1 MAGDIL
7 AHDTGSVTNLRWSFP
22 SATEGLVL
30 WQILTIITHRDRN
43 PEVHPAS
50 STNVAAV
57 NVLLI
62 DDDSDDAYL
71 VRRELERYGIDV
83 EWASGFD
90 AGVEAFASRRFDAV
104 LVDHFLGPRTGLD
117 FLQHAGSQRPGVPII
132 LITGLGSQEVD
143 DAALEAGAAGFV
155 LKDDARGDL
164 LSRTIR
170 YAVRASKDQP
180 PSARPESRSK
190 PGGKDLTL
198 QVALS
203 RGMTIRDAAKA
214 AGMSERTAYRRMNDP
229 VFQEQLTALES
240 ELRQRMVD
248 RTVEEILNTD

>member
-1 MAGDIL
+1 M
-7 AHDTGSVTNLRWSFP
+7 
-22 SATEGLVL
+22 
-30 WQILTIITHRDRN
+30 
-43 PEVHPAS
+43 
-50 STNVAAV
+50 

-71 VRRELERYGIDV
+71 VRRELERYGIEV
-83 EWASGFD
+83 EWAAGFD
-90 AGVEAFASRRFDAV
+90 AGVEAFGARRFDAV
-104 LVDHFLGPRTGLD
+104 LVDHFLGARTGLE
-117 FLQHAGSQRPGVPII
+117 FLRHAGSQQPAVPVI
-132 LITGLGSQEVD
+132 LITGLESQEVD

-155 LKDDARGDL
+155 LKEDARGDL

-170 YAVRASKDQP
+170 YAVRASRDQP
-180 PSARPESRSK
+180 PTSRQDSRPR

-248 RTVEEILNTD
+248 RTVEDILNAE

>member
-1 MAGDIL
+1 M
-7 AHDTGSVTNLRWSFP
+7 
-22 SATEGLVL
+22 
-30 WQILTIITHRDRN
+30 
-43 PEVHPAS
+43 
-50 STNVAAV
+50 

-71 VRRELERYGIDV
+71 VRRELERYGVEV

-90 AGVEAFASRRFDAV
+90 AGVEAFERAQFDAV
-104 LVDHFLGPRTGLD
+104 LVDHLLGARTGLE
-117 FLQHAGSQRPGVPII
+117 FLGLAAARKPDVPVIV
-132 LITGLGSQEVD
+132 ITGMESQEID
-143 DAALEAGAAGFV
+143 DAALDAGAAGFV

-170 YAVRASKDQP
+170 YAVRSGRHQVRTP
-180 PSARPESRSK
+180 RQETRPR

-229 VFQEQLTALES
+229 VFQEQLADLES
-240 ELRQRMVD
+240 ELRSRMVD
-248 RTVEEILNTD
+248 RTVEDILNTE

>member
-1 MAGDIL
+1 M
-7 AHDTGSVTNLRWSFP
+7 
-22 SATEGLVL
+22 
-30 WQILTIITHRDRN
+30 
-43 PEVHPAS
+43 
-50 STNVAAV
+50 

-71 VRRELERYGIDV
+71 VRRELERYGIAV
-83 EWASGFD
+83 EWAAGFD
-90 AGVEAFASRRFDAV
+90 AGVEAFGARSFDAV
-104 LVDHFLGPRTGLD
+104 LVDHLLGARTGLE
-117 FLQHAGSQRPGVPII
+117 FIKHAGSQQPAVPII
-132 LITGLGSQEVD
+132 LITGLESQEVD

-170 YAVRASKDQP
+170 YAVRASKDQEP
-180 PSARPESRSK
+180 TARQDSRSK

-229 VFQEQLTALES
+229 IFREQLTALES
-240 ELRQRMVD
+240 ELRRRMVD
-248 RTVEEILNTD
+248 RTVEDILNIES

>member
-1 MAGDIL
+1 MVHISEEVISIRNRGASPL
-7 AHDTGSVTNLRWSFP
+7 AVIDNRKPTRSKRTE
-22 SATEGLVL
+22 SAAAARA
-30 WQILTIITHRDRN
+30 I
-43 PEVHPAS
+43 
-50 STNVAAV
+50 VAAV
-57 NVLLI
+57 HVLLI
-62 DDDSDDAYL
+62 DSDSDDAYL
-71 VRRELERYGIDV
+71 VRRELERYGIEV
-83 EWASGFD
+83 EWAAGFD
-90 AGVEAFASRRFDAV
+90 EGVEAFEARRFDAV
-104 LVDHFLGPRTGLD
+104 LVDHHLGARTGLE
-117 FLQHAGSQRPGVPII
+117 FVRFAGSHKPGIPVI
-132 LITGLGSQEVD
+132 LITGLDSQEVD

-170 YAVRASKDQP
+170 YAVRASRAHP
-180 PSARPESRSK
+180 PMPRQESRPK

-229 VFQEQLTALES
+229 VFQEQLSALES

-248 RTVEEILNTD
+248 RTVEDILNTES

>member
-1 MAGDIL
+1 M
-7 AHDTGSVTNLRWSFP
+7 
-22 SATEGLVL
+22 
-30 WQILTIITHRDRN
+30 
-43 PEVHPAS
+43 
-50 STNVAAV
+50 

-71 VRRELERYGIDV
+71 VRRELERYGIEV
-83 EWASGFD
+83 EWAPSFD
-90 AGVEAFASRRFDAV
+90 AGVEAFGSRPFDAV
-104 LVDHFLGPRTGLD
+104 LVDHLLGARTGLE
-117 FLQHAGSQRPGVPII
+117 FLRHAVNQHPGVPVI
-132 LITGLGSQEVD
+132 LITGLESQEID

-170 YAVRASKDQP
+170 YAVRASRDQSTTGRHEP
-180 PSARPESRSK
+180 RPK

-240 ELRQRMVD
+240 ELRARMVD
-248 RTVEEILNTD
+248 RTVEDILNTE

>member
-1 MAGDIL
+1 M
-7 AHDTGSVTNLRWSFP
+7 
-22 SATEGLVL
+22 
-30 WQILTIITHRDRN
+30 
-43 PEVHPAS
+43 
-50 STNVAAV
+50 

-62 DDDSDDAYL
+62 DDNSDDAYL

-83 EWASGFD
+83 EWAAGFD
-90 AGVEAFASRRFDAV
+90 AGVETLGSGRFDAV
-104 LVDHFLGPRTGLD
+104 LVDHFLGARTGLE
-117 FLQHAGSQRPGVPII
+117 FLRYAASQRPGVPVI
-132 LITGLGSQEVD
+132 LITGLESQEVD

-155 LKDDARGDL
+155 LKGDARGDL

-170 YAVRASKDQP
+170 YAVRASKDQAP
-180 PSARPESRSK
+180 TRQEARPK

-229 VFQEQLTALES
+229 AFQEQLSALES
-240 ELRQRMVD
+240 ELRARMVD
-248 RTVEEILNTD
+248 RTVEDILNTES

>member
-1 MAGDIL
+1 MFAQDERYSTTL
-7 AHDTGSVTNLRWSFP
+7 ETSFP
-22 SATEGLVL
+22 CATQGLVL
-30 WQILTIITHRDRN
+30 WQTLTIITLGRRN
-43 PEVHPAS
+43 RKAERGPT
-50 STNVAAV
+50 TNVAAV

-62 DDDSDDAYL
+62 DDDADDAYL

-83 EWASGFD
+83 EWAAGFD
-90 AGVEAFASRRFDAV
+90 AGVEAFESRRFDAV
-104 LVDHFLGPRTGLD
+104 LVDHLLGARTGLE
-117 FLQHAGSQRPGVPII
+117 FLRQAGARRPGVPII
-132 LITGLGSQEVD
+132 LITGLESQEVD

-170 YAVRASKDQP
+170 YAVRASRDQQP
-180 PSARPESRSK
+180 PARQESRPK

-203 RGMTIRDAAKA
+203 RGMTIRDAARA

-248 RTVEEILNTD
+248 RTVEDILNTE

>member
-1 MAGDIL
+1 
-7 AHDTGSVTNLRWSFP
+7 
-22 SATEGLVL
+22 
-30 WQILTIITHRDRN
+30 
-43 PEVHPAS
+43 
-50 STNVAAV
+50 V

-71 VRRELERYGIDV
+71 VRRELESYGIDV
-83 EWASGFD
+83 EWAAGFD
-90 AGVEAFASRRFDAV
+90 AGVEAFESRRFDAV
-104 LVDHFLGPRTGLD
+104 LVDHLLGARTGLE
-117 FLQHAGSQRPGVPII
+117 FVKYAGAHRPAVPVI
-132 LITGLGSQEVD
+132 LITGLESQEVD

-170 YAVRASKDQP
+170 YAVRASKYTPKP
-180 PSARPESRSK
+180 PPEPRPK

-229 VFQEQLTALES
+229 VFQEQLAALES

-248 RTVEEILNTD
+248 RTVEDILNAE

>member
-1 MAGDIL
+1 M
-7 AHDTGSVTNLRWSFP
+7 
-22 SATEGLVL
+22 
-30 WQILTIITHRDRN
+30 
-43 PEVHPAS
+43 
-50 STNVAAV
+50 

-62 DDDSDDAYL
+62 DDDSDDADL
-71 VRRELERYGIDV
+71 VRRELERYGIEV
-83 EWASGFD
+83 EWAAGFD
-90 AGVEAFASRRFDAV
+90 SGVESFESRRFDAV
-104 LVDHFLGPRTGLD
+104 LVDHFLGARTGLE
-117 FLQHAGSQRPGVPII
+117 FLRLVGARNPSVPVI
-132 LITGLGSQEVD
+132 LITGFESQEVD

-170 YAVRASKDQP
+170 YAVRASQSQGSSPRQDP
-180 PSARPESRSK
+180 RPK

-203 RGMTIRDAAKA
+203 RGMTIRDAARA

-229 VFQEQLTALES
+229 VFQDQLAHLES

-248 RTVEEILNTD
+248 RTVEDILRSE

>member
-1 MAGDIL
+1 M
-7 AHDTGSVTNLRWSFP
+7 
-22 SATEGLVL
+22 
-30 WQILTIITHRDRN
+30 
-43 PEVHPAS
+43 
-50 STNVAAV
+50 

-83 EWASGFD
+83 EWAAGFD
-90 AGVEAFASRRFDAV
+90 AGVEAFESRRFDAV
-104 LVDHFLGPRTGLD
+104 LVDHLLGARTGLE
-117 FLQHAGSQRPGVPII
+117 FVKYAGAHRHSVPVI
-132 LITGLGSQEVD
+132 LITGLESQEVD

-170 YAVRASKDQP
+170 YAVRASRDTPK
-180 PSARPESRSK
+180 PSPEPRPK

-229 VFQEQLTALES
+229 VFQEQLAALES

-248 RTVEEILNTD
+248 RTVEDILKTES

>member
-1 MAGDIL
+1 M
-7 AHDTGSVTNLRWSFP
+7 
-22 SATEGLVL
+22 
-30 WQILTIITHRDRN
+30 
-43 PEVHPAS
+43 
-50 STNVAAV
+50 

-71 VRRELERYGIDV
+71 VRRELERYGIEV
-83 EWASGFD
+83 EWAAGFD
-90 AGVEAFASRRFDAV
+90 AGVEAFAARRFDAV
-104 LVDHFLGPRTGLD
+104 LVDHLLGARTGLE
-117 FLQHAGSQRPGVPII
+117 FVNHAGSQQPGVPVI
-132 LITGLGSQEVD
+132 LITGLESQEVD

-170 YAVRASKDQP
+170 YAVRASRDQP
-180 PSARPESRSK
+180 QASPQEPRPK

-229 VFQEQLTALES
+229 VFQEQLAALES
-240 ELRQRMVD
+240 ELRRRMVD
-248 RTVEEILNTD
+248 RTVEDILNAE

>member
-1 MAGDIL
+1 MADIDNHKRSGAL
-7 AHDTGSVTNLRWSFP
+7 PVR
-22 SATEGLVL
+22 
-30 WQILTIITHRDRN
+30 ICRN
-43 PEVHPAS
+43 PTA
-50 STNVAAV
+50 NVSGV

-83 EWASGFD
+83 EWASGYD
-90 AGVEAFASRRFDAV
+90 AGVEAFEARRFDAV
-104 LVDHFLGPRTGLD
+104 LVDHLLGARTGLE
-117 FLQHAGSQRPGVPII
+117 FLRRAAAQRRGVPII
-132 LITGLGSQEVD
+132 LITGLESQEVD

-155 LKDDARGDL
+155 LKGDARGDL

-170 YAVRASKDQP
+170 YAVRASRESEATPRSDP
-180 PSARPESRSK
+180 RPK

-214 AGMSERTAYRRMNDP
+214 AGMSSTNGRILKPILAP
-229 VFQEQLTALES
+229 VPSSARWRYFS
-240 ELRQRMVD
+240 
-248 RTVEEILNTD
+248 

>member
-1 MAGDIL
+1 MKRSAPQSGTSAGF
-7 AHDTGSVTNLRWSFP
+7 H
-22 SATEGLVL
+22 
-30 WQILTIITHRDRN
+30 LTTI
-43 PEVHPAS
+43 
-50 STNVAAV
+50 VAAV

-62 DDDSDDAYL
+62 DDDSDDVYL

-83 EWASGFD
+83 EWAPGFD
-90 AGVEAFASRRFDAV
+90 AGVDAFRSRRFDAV
-104 LVDHFLGPRTGLD
+104 LVDHFLGARTGLE
-117 FLQHAGSQRPGVPII
+117 FLRHAGAQRPGVPII
-132 LITGLGSQEVD
+132 LITGLESQEVD
-143 DAALEAGAAGFV
+143 DAALEAGAAGFI
-155 LKDDARGDL
+155 LKGDARGDL

-170 YAVRASKDQP
+170 YAIRASRESQATPRADP
-180 PSARPESRSK
+180 RPK

-248 RTVEEILNTD
+248 RTVEDILNTEP

>member
-1 MAGDIL
+1 MTTIVA
-7 AHDTGSVTNLRWSFP
+7 
-22 SATEGLVL
+22 LVN
-30 WQILTIITHRDRN
+30 I
-43 PEVHPAS
+43 
-50 STNVAAV
+50 
-57 NVLLI
+57 LLI
-62 DDDSDDAYL
+62 DDDADDAYL
-71 VRRELERYGIDV
+71 VRRELERYGIEV

-90 AGVEAFASRRFDAV
+90 AGMEAFERRGFDAV
-104 LVDHFLGPRTGLD
+104 LVDHFLGARTGLE
-117 FLQHAGSQRPGVPII
+117 FLRLVGDRESHVPII
-132 LITGLGSQEVD
+132 LITGMASQEVD

-170 YAVRASKDQP
+170 YAVRSGRRKPRAASQEN
-180 PSARPESRSK
+180 RPK

-229 VFQEQLTALES
+229 VFQQQLADLES
-240 ELRQRMVD
+240 ELRARMVD
-248 RTVEEILNTD
+248 RTVEDILNTES